1 MIIKDHK
8 DSINREL
15 SLVEQ
20 KKIQWAKE
28 REEMAKLEQYHSKLA
43 SKYERNTIRTQ
54 LITNTEI
61 VHQNNN
67 FHQKNNFNMR
77 RIRSPSLPPIDRYDK
92 GMTRQGSNN
101 SDQSSGYLSG
111 SGGSSLPPNALT
123 LSAQNQYEFN
133 YGETHFDTVGNN
145 SQNTGHPKQYSM
157 TSSSLNEYPSSSNN
171 ERDVEFDVV
180 QKPIGTPSSESSVT
194 SQDIFSVSSYANSST
209 IDSSLNYQKSREGRA
224 KWGSYLFDSFAKDNN
239 GRSSRNTNGPVWLE
253 KSLSEARDS
262 EEETMSIS
270 VHSVSSFLRGQ
281 NAPVD
286 AYILAERESKRR
298 KAMELQQAIKEQL
311 EEREKIKRLERE
323 RQWQQEKL
331 EEERLS
337 RQMDIEK
344 QRLEKEQKF
353 QNEKLENERKKEE
366 TMKKALEK
374 AALEAQMERERKRR
388 EKALALQS
396 SLDETISIQKIGE
409 RTEICIEG
417 FQKPLTVDVTKEVP
431 VKDDSSNNLK
441 AEESTPSKSTS
452 NDQSDNNNN
461 DEYDEDE
468 DDGETILIGTPIKLK
483 KKNLETFRRKFNKRQ
498 QNADNDVKTSDEEMS
513 TPKTIK
519 STESVNNEKNTT
531 KSQAKSI
538 SDLEGIAIV
547 LQTMPLVPFVPLTN
561 EMFGFNQLNNL
572 AFLMATQNRLG
583 SPNVMLPLIS
593 RDISTPSSNEKLD
606 LSQFII
612 PQNNNQST
620 ITLQIQQVDNTK
632 QVILND
638 NKITSIPPTPD
649 VNNNNPSY
657 ENSKSQEIQNN
668 ESLTGS
674 AQQVAHENFK
684 TSIPNSPPIQLCST
698 PSIPHDGTFTKEESS
713 FSCHDACT
721 STINENNCYS
731 MKENEIKI
739 LTPQKYRVTLPATTN
754 EASKT
759 VATQTESFLFC
770 EFCSHQYHNILTHQR
785 CSHLTVDNNN
795 NNNNTANGNN
805 MNSNN
810 VHNDVMKP
818 KDKKNEDRPKW
829 GVRNPPIKYLKA
841 SERDPF
847 YGKSRKKRYLKKAAS
862 ESEKNDDSC
871 TYKDCPLVKSPLL
884 SRRCNKLQNREN
896 LCSNLL
902 PIKTDRFGRI
912 CLVDE
917 QNFIMKEAMKR
928 VPYYTSDTESSID
941 MKQRSFFLPKANDFQ
956 DIFID

>member
-1 MIIKDHK
+1 
-8 DSINREL
+8 L
-15 SLVEQ
+15 
-20 KKIQWAKE
+20 KE
-28 REEMAKLEQYHSKLA
+28 RGEGGGGVGGLGAGGGAGGLA
-43 SKYERNTIRTQ
+43 LLGIRKRMMDVIYEGPT
-54 LITNTEI
+54 LIY
-61 VHQNNN
+61 
-67 FHQKNNFNMR
+67 FYFR
-77 RIRSPSLPPIDRYDK
+77 
-92 GMTRQGSNN
+92 
-101 SDQSSGYLSG
+101 
-111 SGGSSLPPNALT
+111 
-123 LSAQNQYEFN
+123 
-133 YGETHFDTVGNN
+133 
-145 SQNTGHPKQYSM
+145 
-157 TSSSLNEYPSSSNN
+157 
-171 ERDVEFDVV
+171 
-180 QKPIGTPSSESSVT
+180 PIGTPSSESSVT

-209 IDSSLNYQKSREGRA
+209 IDSSINYQKSREGRA

-286 AYILAERESKRR
+286 AFILAERESKRR

-311 EEREKIKRLERE
+311 EEREKIKKLERE

-331 EEERLS
+331 EEERLA
-337 RQMDIEK
+337 RQMDMEK
-344 QRLEKEQKF
+344 LRLEKEQKF
-353 QNEKLENERKKEE
+353 QNEKLENERRKEE

-374 AALEAQMERERKRR
+374 AALEAQMERDRKRR

-409 RTEICIEG
+409 RTEIYIEG
-417 FQKPLTVDVTKEVP
+417 FQKPLTTAVDTTKEAP
-431 VKDDSSNNLK
+431 VKDENNNNNHSSNEK
-441 AEESTPSKSTS
+441 ADERESTPSKSIS
-452 NDQSDNNNN
+452 NDQSDNNTNN
-461 DEYDEDE
+461 DNDEDE

-483 KKNLETFRRKFNKRQ
+483 KKNLETLRRKFNKRQ
-498 QNADNDVKTSDEEMS
+498 QSTDNDVKTSDEEMS

-519 STESVNNEKNTT
+519 STENVNNEKNTT
-531 KSQAKSI
+531 KSTAKSI
-538 SDLEGIAIV
+538 SDLEGIAFV

-572 AFLMATQNRLG
+572 ALLMATQNRLS
-583 SPNVMLPLIS
+583 SPNVMLPIIS
-593 RDISTPSSNEKLD
+593 HRDISTPSSNDKLD
-606 LSQFII
+606 LSQFIV
-612 PQNNNQST
+612 PQNNPST
-620 ITLQIQQVDNTK
+620 ITLQIQQVDNTR
-632 QVILND
+632 QD
-638 NKITSIPPTPD
+638 KITSIPPTPD
-649 VNNNNPSY
+649 LNNNNNNGHHPSF
-657 ENSKSQEIQNN
+657 ENSKSQEIQLN
-668 ESLTGS
+668 ESLTRS
-674 AQQVAHENFK
+674 VQQVAHESFK
-684 TSIPNSPPIQLCST
+684 TSIPNTPPIQTCST

-721 STINENNCYS
+721 STINENNNCCS
-731 MKENEIKI
+731 MKKNEFKI
-739 LTPQKYRVTLPATTN
+739 LTPQKYRVTLPAATNN

-759 VATQTESFLFC
+759 VATQTDSFLFC
-770 EFCSHQYHNILTHQR
+770 EFCSHQYHNIHR
-785 CSHLTVDNNN
+785 CSHSTIDNSIL
-795 NNNNTANGNN
+795 TANSNN
-805 MNSNN
+805 MNSSSNSNN
-810 VHNDVMKP
+810 VQNDVMKP
-818 KDKKNEDRPKW
+818 KEKKSEERPKW

-912 CLVDE
+912 CLADE

-941 MKQRSFFLPKANDFQ
+941 IKQRSFFLPKANDFQ
-956 DIFID
+956 DIFVD

>member
-1 MIIKDHK
+1 
-8 DSINREL
+8 
-15 SLVEQ
+15 
-20 KKIQWAKE
+20 
-28 REEMAKLEQYHSKLA
+28 
-43 SKYERNTIRTQ
+43 
-54 LITNTEI
+54 
-61 VHQNNN
+61 
-67 FHQKNNFNMR
+67 
-77 RIRSPSLPPIDRYDK
+77 
-92 GMTRQGSNN
+92 MTQGSNN

-111 SGGSSLPPNALT
+111 SGGSSLPPNAHT
-123 LSAQNQYEFN
+123 LSTQNQYEFN
-133 YGETHFDTVGNN
+133 YGETHFDTADNK
-145 SQNTGHPKQYSM
+145 SQNTVHPKHYSM
-157 TSSSLNEYPSSSNN
+157 ASSLNEYPSSSNN
-171 ERDVEFDVV
+171 EREVEFDVV

-209 IDSSLNYQKSREGRA
+209 IDSSINYQKSREGRA

-331 EEERLS
+331 EEERLG
-337 RQMDIEK
+337 RQMDMEK
-344 QRLEKEQKF
+344 QRLEKERKI
-353 QNEKLENERKKEE
+353 QNEKLENERRKEE

-417 FQKPLTVDVTKEVP
+417 FQKPLTVDVSKETP
-431 VKDDSSNNLK
+431 VKDESSNK
-441 AEESTPSKSTS
+441 VKVMEREATPTKSIN
-452 NDQSDNNNN
+452 NDQSDNNNDDDN
-461 DEYDEDE
+461 DDE

-498 QNADNDVKTSDEEMS
+498 QNTDNDVKTSDEEMS

-519 STESVNNEKNTT
+519 STESVNNETNTT
-531 KSQAKSI
+531 KSTAKSI

-572 AFLMATQNRLG
+572 ALLMATQNRLG
-583 SPNVMLPLIS
+583 SPNVMLPIIS

-612 PQNNNQST
+612 PQNNPST

-638 NKITSIPPTPD
+638 NNKITSIPPTPD
-649 VNNNNPSY
+649 VNNNGHPSY
-657 ENSKSQEIQNN
+657 ENSKSQEIQN
-668 ESLTGS
+668 ESLTS
-674 AQQVAHENFK
+674 TAQQVAHDNFK
-684 TSIPNSPPIQLCST
+684 TSIPNTPPIQICST

-721 STINENNCYS
+721 STINENNCYT

-739 LTPQKYRVTLPATTN
+739 LTPQKYRITLPATTTN

-759 VATQTESFLFC
+759 VATQTDSFLFC
-770 EFCSHQYHNILTHQR
+770 EFCSHQYHNILSHHR
-785 CSHLTVDNNN
+785 CSHSTIDNNN
-795 NNNNTANGNN
+795 NNVTANS
-805 MNSNN
+805 NSNN
-810 VHNDVMKP
+810 VHNDVNKP
-818 KDKKNEDRPKW
+818 KEKKSGDRPKW

-871 TYKDCPLVKSPLL
+871 TYKDCPLVQSPLL

-941 MKQRSFFLPKANDFQ
+941 TKHRSLFLPKANDFK
-956 DIFID
+956 DIFVD

>member
-1 MIIKDHK
+1 M
-8 DSINREL
+8 
-15 SLVEQ
+15 
-20 KKIQWAKE
+20 
-28 REEMAKLEQYHSKLA
+28 
-43 SKYERNTIRTQ
+43 
-54 LITNTEI
+54 
-61 VHQNNN
+61 
-67 FHQKNNFNMR
+67 
-77 RIRSPSLPPIDRYDK
+77 
-92 GMTRQGSNN
+92 
-101 SDQSSGYLSG
+101 
-111 SGGSSLPPNALT
+111 
-123 LSAQNQYEFN
+123 
-133 YGETHFDTVGNN
+133 
-145 SQNTGHPKQYSM
+145 
-157 TSSSLNEYPSSSNN
+157 
-171 ERDVEFDVV
+171 
-180 QKPIGTPSSESSVT
+180 
-194 SQDIFSVSSYANSST
+194 SSYANSST
-209 IDSSLNYQKSREGRA
+209 IDSSINYQKSREGRA

-337 RQMDIEK
+337 RQMDMEK

-353 QNEKLENERKKEE
+353 QNEKLENERRKEE

-417 FQKPLTVDVTKEVP
+417 FQKPLTVDVTKEIP
-431 VKDDSSNNLK
+431 VKDETSTTGK
-441 AEESTPSKSTS
+441 AVEREATPTKSIS
-452 NDQSDNNNN
+452 NDQTDKNSNN
-461 DEYDEDE
+461 DDDEDE
-468 DDGETILIGTPIKLK
+468 EEDGETILIGTPIKLK
-483 KKNLETFRRKFNKRQ
+483 KKNLEAFRRKFNKRQ
-498 QNADNDVKTSDEEMS
+498 QNTDNDVKTSDEEMS

-531 KSQAKSI
+531 KSTAKSF

-572 AFLMATQNRLG
+572 ALLMATQNRLG
-583 SPNVMLPLIS
+583 SPNVMLPIIQ
-593 RDISTPSSNEKLD
+593 RDISTPSTNNEKLD

-612 PQNNNQST
+612 PPNNPST
-620 ITLQIQQVDNTK
+620 ITLQIQQVDNNMK
-632 QVILND
+632 HSD
-638 NKITSIPPTPD
+638 SSKITSIPPTPD
-649 VNNNNPSY
+649 VNPSY
-657 ENSKSQEIQNN
+657 ENSKSQND
-668 ESLTGS
+668 SLTS
-674 AQQVAHENFK
+674 NAQQVSAQ
-684 TSIPNSPPIQLCST
+684 TSIPNTPPIQICST

-713 FSCHDACT
+713 FSCHDVCT
-721 STINENNCYS
+721 STINENNCCS

-739 LTPQKYRVTLPATTN
+739 LTPQKYRVTQPAATN

-785 CSHLTVDNNN
+785 CSHSTNDINNN
-795 NNNNTANGNN
+795 NLITANGNN
-805 MNSNN
+805 HN
-810 VHNDVMKP
+810 VHQNDVIKP
-818 KDKKNEDRPKW
+818 KEKKNEERPKW

-871 TYKDCPLVKSPLL
+871 TYKDCPLVQSPLL
-884 SRRCNKLQNREN
+884 SRRCNKMQNREN

-941 MKQRSFFLPKANDFQ
+941 IKQKSFFLPKKANDFK
-956 DIFID
+956 DIFVD